1 MTAIRHVK
9 AFTRQIPVYSKEAT
23 DERIEAILNNFP
35 FDSVGKVMAALKW
48 TWRGEVGPPTENEM
62 RDAARRLLK
71 KVAEMPPN
79 MGTAPRTIGTG
90 GFKASRYTS
99 GVLHLEFVAAE
110 QYDTYCDEDT
120 EGNPAAPGFVC
131 VSLRGPRKEKP
142 VEGPTP

>member
-9 AFTRQIPVYSKEAT
+9 AFTRQIPVYSKEGI
-23 DERIEAILNNFP
+23 DERIESILDNFP
-35 FDSVGKVMAALKW
+35 FDSVGRVMTALNW
-48 TWRGEVGPPTENEM
+48 TWRGEAGPPTENEM
-62 RDAARRLLK
+62 RDTARRLLK
-71 KVAEMPPN
+71 QAAEMHPS
-79 MGTAPRTIGTG
+79 GTTPRTIGTG
-90 GFKASRYTS
+90 GFRASRENS
-99 GVLHLEFVAAE
+99 GVLHLEFVAAA